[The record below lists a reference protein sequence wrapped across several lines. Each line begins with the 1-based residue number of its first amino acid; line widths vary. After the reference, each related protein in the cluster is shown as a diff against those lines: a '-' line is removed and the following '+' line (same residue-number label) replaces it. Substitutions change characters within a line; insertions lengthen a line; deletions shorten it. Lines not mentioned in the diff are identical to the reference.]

1 MLNFAWWWV
10 FFALPLP
17 ILVRLLSKKTQDV
30 PMAALR
36 VPSLRPGDVS
46 EQSQLRQTKIPLVI
60 SSLIWL
66 LLVTAA
72 ARPQWLGEPVS
83 IPNEGRE
90 MMLAVD
96 LSGSMKIDDMQL
108 NGRQV
113 NRLTMTKSVVYDFIQ
128 RRVGDR
134 IGLILFADTAYVQA
148 PLTYDRDTVSTLL
161 SEAVIG
167 LVGEQTA
174 IGDAIGLAVKRF
186 DEREESN
193 NVLILLTDGQN
204 TAGNITPEQA
214 KELAVNKGVK
224 VYTIGVGA
232 DKMLIQ
238 SFFGSRQINP
248 SQELDE
254 GMLTDIATATGGQ
267 YFRARNAQEL
277 QAIYQQLDALEPIE
291 GETRKMRPLSA
302 LFYFPLGAATLL
314 SALWAFLTI
323 AISLYRWFTQKRAQ
337 LSSQHSNNADAI
349 QTARAVHVT
358 QSRKETK

>member
-1 MLNFAWWWV
+1 MFDRKLVGRPEHARHDPDAV
-10 FFALPLP
+10 SKHVRP
-17 ILVRLLSKKTQDV
+17 IDLEAAPNHDHGSDQCRCQGEEKQWSHALSKQKPGPQRDEDRR
-30 PMAALR
+30 R
-36 VPSLRPGDVS
+36 V
-46 EQSQLRQTKIPLVI
+46 
-60 SSLIWL
+60 
-66 LLVTAA
+66 
-72 ARPQWLGEPVS
+72 
-83 IPNEGRE
+83 RE
-90 MMLAVD
+90 
-96 LSGSMKIDDMQL
+96 
-108 NGRQV
+108 
-113 NRLTMTKSVVYDFIQ
+113 Q

-214 KELAVNKGVK
+214 KELAISKGVK

-254 GMLTDIATATGGQ
+254 GMLTDIATSTGGQ

-302 LFYFPLGAATLL
+302 LFYYPLGAAILL
-314 SALWAFLTI
+314 SALWAFLTVLL
-323 AISLYRWFTQKRAQ
+323 STFRWFAQ
-337 LSSQHSNNADAI
+337 RRINSSQPHPNSADSI
-349 QTARAVHVT
+349 QAAQTNR
-358 QSRKETK
+358 ETK

>member
-1 MLNFAWWWV
+1 MFEFAWWWV
-10 FFALPLP
+10 LCVIPLP
-17 ILVRLLSKKTQDV
+17 FIIRWLVKPKQKSAL
-30 PMAALR
+30 AALR
-36 VPSLRPGDVS
+36 VPALRPNMVTS
-46 EQSQLRQTKIPLVI
+46 IQATKSRKVPLLVA
-60 SSLIWL
+60 SAIWL
-66 LLVTAA
+66 GLVLAA
-72 ARPQWLGEPVS
+72 ARPQWLGEPIS
-83 IPNEGRE
+83 IPSEGRE

-134 IGLILFADTAYVQA
+134 LGLILFADTAYVQA

-186 DEREESN
+186 DERDESN

-214 KELAVNKGVK
+214 KELAINKGVK

-238 SFFGSRQINP
+238 SFFGSREINP

-254 GMLTDIATATGGQ
+254 GMLTDIATSTGGQ

-277 QAIYQQLDALEPIE
+277 EAIYQQLDALEPIE

-302 LFYFPLGAATLL
+302 LFYYPLAAAIML
-314 SALWAFLTI
+314 SALWALFIL
-323 AISLYRWFTQKRAQ
+323 ANSVYRWARQRRTAV
-337 LSSQHSNNADAI
+337 SMSHANA
-349 QTARAVHVT
+349 V
-358 QSRKETK
+358 KETK

>member
-1 MLNFAWWWV
+1 MLEFSWWWV

-17 ILVRLLSKKTQDV
+17 FIVRLIVPKTADTQL
-30 PMAALR
+30 AALR
-36 VPSLRPGDVS
+36 VPALRPREAVS
-46 EQSQLRQTKIPLVI
+46 DNVIAKRTLPMVI
-60 SSLIWL
+60 SALIWL

-72 ARPQWLGEPVS
+72 ARPQWLGEPIS

-214 KELAVNKGVK
+214 KELAINKGVK

-254 GMLTDIATATGGQ
+254 DMLTDIATSTGGQ

-277 QAIYQQLDALEPIE
+277 QAIYQQLDELEPIE
-291 GETRKMRPLSA
+291 GEARKMRPLTA
-302 LFYFPLGAATLL
+302 LFYYPLALALFLSLCWVVGA
-314 SALWAFLTI
+314 I
-323 AISLYRWFTQKRAQ
+323 AASTFHAINQKRR
-337 LSSQHSNNADAI
+337 LRNDKSMDSE
-349 QTARAVHVT
+349 VT
-358 QSRKETK
+358 R

>member
-1 MLNFAWWWV
+1 MLDFNWWWA
-10 FFALPLP
+10 FLALPLP
-17 ILVRLLSKKTQDV
+17 LLVRFLV
-30 PMAALR
+30 PKATEPSLAALR
-36 VPSLRPGDVS
+36 VPRLRPTERSEDKTVKKSKLSLVS
-46 EQSQLRQTKIPLVI
+46 ASV
-60 SSLIWL
+60 IWL
-66 LLVTAA
+66 ALVTAGA
-72 ARPQWLGEPVS
+72 QPQWLGEPVS

-113 NRLTMTKSVVYDFIQ
+113 DRLTMTKSVVYDFIQ

-134 IGLILFADTAYVQA
+134 LGLILFADTAYVQA
-148 PLTYDRDTVSTLL
+148 PLTYDRETVSTLL

-186 DEREESN
+186 DAKDESN

-214 KELAVNKGVK
+214 KELAINKGVK
-224 VYTIGVGA
+224 IYTIGVGA

-254 GMLTDIATATGGQ
+254 TMLSDIASSTGGQ
-267 YFRARNAQEL
+267 YFRARNAEEL
-277 QAIYQQLDALEPIE
+277 NSIYQQLDALEPIE
-291 GETRKMRPLSA
+291 GETRKMRPLTA
-302 LFYFPLGAATLL
+302 LFFYPLAFALL
-314 SALWAFLTI
+314 GSMLWVIGAFLT
-323 AISLYRWFTQKRAQ
+323 SLY
-337 LSSQHSNNADAI
+337 SNGSLRRLNRESVEK
-349 QTARAVHVT
+349 QT
-358 QSRKETK
+358 

>member
-1 MLNFAWWWV
+1 MLSFAWWWV

-17 ILVRLLSKKTQDV
+17 IIVRLLSKKTHES

-36 VPSLRPGDVS
+36 VPSLRPGEVS
-46 EQSQLRQTKIPLVI
+46 EQTQLKQTKTPLII

-66 LLVTAA
+66 LLISAA

-134 IGLILFADTAYVQA
+134 LGLILFADTAYVQA

-186 DEREESN
+186 DERDESN

-214 KELAVNKGVK
+214 KELAINKGVK

-238 SFFGSRQINP
+238 SFFGSREINP

-254 GMLTDIATATGGQ
+254 GMLTDIATSTGGQ

-277 QAIYQQLDALEPIE
+277 EAIYQQLDALEPIE

-302 LFYFPLGAATLL
+302 LFYYPLAAAIML
-314 SALWAFLTI
+314 SALWALFIL
-323 AISLYRWFTQKRAQ
+323 ANSVYRWARQRRTAV
-337 LSSQHSNNADAI
+337 SMSHANA
-349 QTARAVHVT
+349 V
-358 QSRKETK
+358 KETK

>member
-17 ILVRLLSKKTQDV
+17 IIVRLLSKKTHES

-36 VPSLRPGDVS
+36 VPSLRPGEVS
-46 EQSQLRQTKIPLVI
+46 GQTQLKQTKPPLII

-66 LLVTAA
+66 LLISAA

-134 IGLILFADTAYVQA
+134 LGLILFADTAYVQA

-186 DEREESN
+186 DERDESN

-214 KELAVNKGVK
+214 KELAINKGVK

-238 SFFGSRQINP
+238 SFFGSREINP

-254 GMLTDIATATGGQ
+254 GMLTDIATSTGGQ

-277 QAIYQQLDALEPIE
+277 EAIYQQLDALEPIE

-302 LFYFPLGAATLL
+302 LFYYPLAAAIML
-314 SALWAFLTI
+314 SALWALFIL
-323 AISLYRWFTQKRAQ
+323 ANSVYRWARQRRTAV
-337 LSSQHSNNADAI
+337 SMSHANA
-349 QTARAVHVT
+349 V
-358 QSRKETK
+358 KETK

>member
-1 MLNFAWWWV
+1 MLEFAWWWV
-10 FFALPLP
+10 FFILPLP
-17 ILVRLLSKKTQDV
+17 LLVRLLSPKATSSPTV
-30 PMAALR
+30 ALR
-36 VPSLRPGDVS
+36 VPALRPGNS
-46 EQSQLRQTKIPLVI
+46 LGEQRASSSRLPLLL

-66 LLVTAA
+66 LLVVAA
-72 ARPQWLGEPVS
+72 ARPQWLGEPIS

-134 IGLILFADTAYVQA
+134 LGLILFADTAYVQA

-186 DEREESN
+186 DERDESN

-214 KELAVNKGVK
+214 KELAINKGVK
-224 VYTIGVGA
+224 VYTVGVGA

-254 GMLTDIATATGGQ
+254 DMLTDIATATGGQ

-291 GETRKMRPLSA
+291 GETRKMRPLTA
-302 LFYFPLGAATLL
+302 LFYVPLSLALAL
-314 SALWAFLTI
+314 SVLWV
-323 AISLYRWFTQKRAQ
+323 
-337 LSSQHSNNADAI
+337 LSSLVLHLFRRFFYN
-349 QTARAVHVT
+349 RPG
-358 QSRKETK
+358 KETEVGL